1 MQTDNIK
8 LLRSKK
14 NKLSDY
20 RELNNLFVE
29 ERFYDFIERELL
41 PNILISSKK
50 FWIELSQ
57 IIEKF
62 SPCNTSLLAQR
73 DVLQRKI
80 DSWYITRNE
89 SEFDTDSY
97 IRFLKDIEYLAPEND
112 PFIIKTNNVDY
123 EVSQIAAPQLVV
135 PVSNARFAINACNAR
150 WGSLYDA
157 VYGSDLFPNKGV
169 KASEQGYDS
178 ERGALVIEY
187 SFEFLDRAIPLEQA
201 SHKNVENYFLESSSN
216 ELSFKARLNNG
227 KIVSLKSRDKFIG
240 FDEFDHATS
249 YVFKNN
255 DLHIEITVNP
265 CHAVGR
271 TAPGNV
277 SDINIESAVSIILD
291 CEDSVAAVDSEDK
304 IKVYQ
309 NCLELMRGSLSST
322 FIKSGNN
329 FTRTLNEDRRYT
341 SKKNELF
348 FLKSRALMLTRNVGL
363 HMKTDIVMDK
373 QKESV
378 YEGLLDAIVTVG
390 CSIAGMNSSTKFFN
404 SRHNSIYIVKPKLH
418 GPEECAFFNRLL
430 DDVESMFNLPNHTIK
445 VGLMDEERRTSC
457 NLKEC
462 IYELRDR
469 IVFLNTGF
477 LDRTG
482 DEIHTN
488 MKLGPVN
495 YKEKIK
501 EDAWYESY
509 EKNNVKAGI
518 ECGFIG
524 KAQIGKGMW
533 AKPDEYKEMMSVKYN
548 QLKSGANCAWV
559 PSPTAAT
566 LHAIH
571 YHDYAVRDY
580 QARLI
585 ENNDEDFISRILT
598 PSVISKSKMKTELIQ
613 EELDKNIQSILGY
626 VVHWINSGT
635 GCSKVADINNI
646 FLMEDRATLRIS
658 SQHVANWLLNDIF
671 SKNDVIQS
679 LNKMAAYVDKQNE
692 NNSEYMNLLSKNNS
706 SIAMQAA
713 HELIFNGVDSPNGY
727 TEEILHKYRKLLK
740 ENS

>member
-1 MQTDNIK
+1 M
-8 LLRSKK
+8 
-14 NKLSDY
+14 
-20 RELNNLFVE
+20 
-29 ERFYDFIERELL
+29 
-41 PNILISSKK
+41 LI
-50 FWIELSQ
+50 
-57 IIEKF
+57 
-62 SPCNTSLLAQR
+62 
-73 DVLQRKI
+73 
-80 DSWYITRNE
+80 
-89 SEFDTDSY
+89 
-97 IRFLKDIEYLAPEND
+97 
-112 PFIIKTNNVDY
+112 
-123 EVSQIAAPQLVV
+123 
-135 PVSNARFAINACNAR
+135 
-150 WGSLYDA
+150 
-157 VYGSDLFPNKGV
+157 
-169 KASEQGYDS
+169 
-178 ERGALVIEY
+178 
-187 SFEFLDRAIPLEQA
+187 
-201 SHKNVENYFLESSSN
+201 
-216 ELSFKARLNNG
+216 
-227 KIVSLKSRDKFIG
+227 
-240 FDEFDHATS
+240 
-249 YVFKNN
+249 
-255 DLHIEITVNP
+255 
-265 CHAVGR
+265 
-271 TAPGNV
+271 
-277 SDINIESAVSIILD
+277 
-291 CEDSVAAVDSEDK
+291 
-304 IKVYQ
+304 
-309 NCLELMRGSLSST
+309 
-322 FIKSGNN
+322 
-329 FTRTLNEDRRYT
+329 
-341 SKKNELF
+341 
-348 FLKSRALMLTRNVGL
+348 RNVGL

-418 GPEECAFFNRLL
+418 GPEECAFFNCLL
-430 DDVESMFNLPNHTIK
+430 GDVESMFNLPNHTIK

-495 YKEKIK
+495 YKGKIK

-571 YHDYAVRDY
+571 YHDYVVRDY

-626 VVHWINSGT
+626 VAHWINSGT

-692 NNSEYMNLLSKNNS
+692 NNSEYLNLLSKNNS

>member
-1 MQTDNIK
+1 MQMDNIK
-8 LLRSKK
+8 PLRSKK
-14 NKLSDY
+14 NNLSDY
-20 RELNNLFVE
+20 KELNNLFVE
-29 ERFYDFIERELL
+29 KQFFEFIESELL
-41 PNILISSKK
+41 PSISISSEK
-50 FWIELSQ
+50 FWIELNQ

-80 DSWYITRNE
+80 DAWYASKKDNQ
-89 SEFDTDSY
+89 FDMDSY
-97 IRFLKDIEYLAPEND
+97 INFLKEIGYIAPEAE
-112 PFIIKTNNVDY
+112 PFKIKTQNVDD
-123 EVSQIAAPQLVV
+123 EVSKIAAPQLVV

-157 VYGSDLFPNKGV
+157 VYGSDLIPKKRG
-169 KASEQGYDS
+169 KDTGQGYDL
-178 ERGALVIEY
+178 ERGALVIKY
-187 SFEFLDRAIPLEQA
+187 SFDFLDRVIPLEQA
-201 SHKNVENYFLESSSN
+201 SHNNVENYFLESSSN
-216 ELSFKARLNNG
+216 ELSFNARLKNG
-227 KIVSLKSRDKFIG
+227 KIVSLKHRNKFIG
-240 FDEFDHATS
+240 FAEFGEETS
-249 YVFKNN
+249 YLFKNN
-255 DLHIEITVNP
+255 DLHIEITVNA

-304 IKVYQ
+304 INVYH
-309 NCLELMRGSLSST
+309 NCLELMKGSLSST
-322 FIKSGNN
+322 FIKSGKN
-329 FTRTLNEDRRYT
+329 FTRTLNEDRSYT
-341 SKKNELF
+341 SKKNESF
-348 FLKSRALMLTRNVGL
+348 FLKSRALMFIRNVGC
-363 HMKTDIVMDK
+363 HMKTDIVLDK

-390 CSIAGMNSSTKFFN
+390 CSIAGMNSSTKLVN

-418 GPEECAFFNRLL
+418 GPEECAFFNSLL

-457 NLKEC
+457 NLKKC
-462 IYELRDR
+462 IYELKDR

-495 YKEKIK
+495 YKERIK
-501 EDAWYESY
+501 EDVWYESY

-533 AKPDEYKEMMSVKYN
+533 AKPDEYKEMMDVKYN
-548 QLKSGANCAWV
+548 QLKSGASCAWV

-580 QARLI
+580 QERLK
-585 ENNDEDFISRILT
+585 EDNDEGFIRNILA
-598 PSVISKSKMKTELIQ
+598 PSVTSKSKLKTKMIQ
-613 EELDKNIQSILGY
+613 EELDANIQSILGY

-635 GCSKVADINNI
+635 GCSKVADINNT

-658 SQHVANWLLNDIF
+658 SQHVANWLLHDIC

-692 NNSEYMNLLSKNNS
+692 NNIKYMNLKSKNNS

-713 HELIFNGVDSPNGY
+713 DELIFNGVDSSNGY
-727 TEEILHKYRKLLK
+727 TEEVLHKYRKLLK
-740 ENS
+740 INS

>member
-1 MQTDNIK
+1 MQMDNIK
-8 LLRSKK
+8 PLRSRK
-14 NKLSDY
+14 NNLSDY
-20 RELNNLFVE
+20 KELNNLFVE
-29 ERFYDFIERELL
+29 KQFFEFIESELL
-41 PNILISSKK
+41 PSISISSEK
-50 FWIELSQ
+50 FWIELKQ

-80 DSWYITRNE
+80 DAWYASKKVNQ
-89 SEFDTDSY
+89 FNMDSY
-97 IRFLKDIEYLAPEND
+97 INFLKEIGYIAPEVE
-112 PFIIKTNNVDY
+112 PFKIKTQNVDD
-123 EVSQIAAPQLVV
+123 EVSKIAAPQLVV

-157 VYGSDLFPNKGV
+157 VYGSDLIPNKDGKV
-169 KASEQGYDS
+169 NEQGYDLD
-178 ERGALVIEY
+178 RGALVIKY
-187 SFEFLDRAIPLEQA
+187 SYDFLDRAIPLEQA
-201 SHKNVENYFLESSSN
+201 SHNNVENYFLESSSD
-216 ELSFKARLNNG
+216 ELNFNARLKNG
-227 KIVSLKSRDKFIG
+227 KIVSLKYREKFIG
-240 FDEFDHATS
+240 FAEFDDATS
-249 YVFKNN
+249 YLFKNN

-265 CHAVGR
+265 NHAVGR

-304 IKVYQ
+304 INVYQ
-309 NCLELMRGSLSST
+309 NCLELMKGSLSST
-322 FIKSGNN
+322 FIKAGKN
-329 FTRTLNEDRRYT
+329 FTRTLNEDRSYT
-341 SKKNELF
+341 SKKNESF
-348 FLKSRALMLTRNVGL
+348 FLKSRALMFIRNVGC
-363 HMKTDIVMDK
+363 HMKTDIVLDN

-390 CSIAGMNSSTKFFN
+390 CSIAGMNSSTKLAN

-418 GPEECAFFNRLL
+418 GPEECAFFNSLL
-430 DDVESMFNLPNHTIK
+430 DDVESMFNLPNYTIK

-457 NLKEC
+457 NLKKC
-462 IYELRDR
+462 IYELKDR

-495 YKEKIK
+495 YKERIK
-501 EDAWYESY
+501 EDVWYESY

-533 AKPDEYKEMMSVKYN
+533 AKPDEYKEMMDVKYN
-548 QLKSGANCAWV
+548 QLKSGASCAWI

-580 QARLI
+580 QVRLM
-585 ENNDEDFISRILT
+585 ENNDEDFIRRILT
-598 PSVISKSKMKTELIQ
+598 PS
-613 EELDKNIQSILGY
+613 
-626 VVHWINSGT
+626 
-635 GCSKVADINNI
+635 C
-646 FLMEDRATLRIS
+646 
-658 SQHVANWLLNDIF
+658 LLYTSPSPRDG
-671 SKNDVIQS
+671 
-679 LNKMAAYVDKQNE
+679 
-692 NNSEYMNLLSKNNS
+692 LLSRMPS
-706 SIAMQAA
+706 SA
-713 HELIFNGVDSPNGY
+713 
-727 TEEILHKYRKLLK
+727 
-740 ENS
+740 

>member
-1 MQTDNIK
+1 MQMDNIK
-8 LLRSKK
+8 PLRSRK
-14 NKLSDY
+14 NNLSDY
-20 RELNNLFVE
+20 KELNNLFVE
-29 ERFYDFIERELL
+29 KQFFEFIESELL
-41 PNILISSKK
+41 PSISISSEK
-50 FWIELSQ
+50 FWTELNQ

-80 DSWYITRNE
+80 DAWYASKKDNQ
-89 SEFDTDSY
+89 FDLDSY
-97 IRFLKDIEYLAPEND
+97 INFLKEIGYIAQEAE
-112 PFIIKTNNVDY
+112 PFKIKTQNIDD
-123 EVSQIAAPQLVV
+123 EVSKIAAPQLVV

-157 VYGSDLFPNKGV
+157 VYGSDLISKKSG
-169 KASEQGYDS
+169 KDSGQGYDL
-178 ERGALVIEY
+178 ERGALVIKY
-187 SFEFLDRAIPLEQA
+187 SFDFLDRAIPLKQA
-201 SHKNVENYFLESSSN
+201 SHNNVENYFLESSSN
-216 ELSFKARLNNG
+216 ELSFNARLKNG
-227 KIVSLKSRDKFIG
+227 KIVSLKHRDKFIG
-240 FDEFDHATS
+240 FAEFSDKTS
-249 YVFKNN
+249 YLFKNN
-255 DLHIEITVNP
+255 DLHIEITVNA

-271 TAPGNV
+271 TAPGNI

-304 IKVYQ
+304 INVYH
-309 NCLELMRGSLSST
+309 NCLELMKGSLSST
-322 FIKSGNN
+322 FIKSGKNY
-329 FTRTLNEDRRYT
+329 TRTLNEDRSYI
-341 SKKNELF
+341 SKNNESF
-348 FLKSRALMLTRNVGL
+348 FLKSRALMFIRNVGC
-363 HMKTDIVMDK
+363 HMKTDIVLDK
-373 QKESV
+373 QKETV

-390 CSIAGMNSSTKFFN
+390 CSIAGMNSSTKLVN

-418 GPEECAFFNRLL
+418 GPEECAFFNILL
-430 DDVESMFNLPNHTIK
+430 DDVESMFKLPNHTIK

-462 IYELRDR
+462 IYELKDR

-495 YKEKIK
+495 HKERIK
-501 EDAWYESY
+501 EDVWYESY

-533 AKPDEYKEMMSVKYN
+533 AKPDEYKEMMNIKYN
-548 QLKSGANCAWV
+548 QLKSGASCAWV

-580 QARLI
+580 QERLK
-585 ENNDEDFISRILT
+585 EDNDEVFIRNILT
-598 PSVISKSKMKTELIQ
+598 PSVTSRSKLKTKMIQ
-613 EELDKNIQSILGY
+613 EELDANIQSILGY

-635 GCSKVADINNI
+635 GCSKVADINNT

-658 SQHVANWLLNDIF
+658 SQHVANWLLHDIC
-671 SKNDVIQS
+671 SKYEIIQS

-692 NNSEYMNLLSKNNS
+692 NNSEYLNLKSQNKL

-727 TEEILHKYRKLLK
+727 TEEVLHKYRKLLK
-740 ENS
+740 KKS

>member
-1 MQTDNIK
+1 MQMDNIK
-8 LLRSKK
+8 PLRSRK
-14 NKLSDY
+14 NNLSDY
-20 RELNNLFVE
+20 KELNNLFVE
-29 ERFYDFIERELL
+29 KQFFEFIESELL
-41 PNILISSKK
+41 PSISISSEK
-50 FWIELSQ
+50 FWIELKQ

-80 DSWYITRNE
+80 DAWYASKKDNQ
-89 SEFDTDSY
+89 FDMDSY
-97 IRFLKDIEYLAPEND
+97 INFLKEIGYIAPEVE
-112 PFIIKTNNVDY
+112 PFKIKTQNVDD
-123 EVSQIAAPQLVV
+123 EVSKIAAPQLVV

-157 VYGSDLFPNKGV
+157 VYGSDLIPNKGG
-169 KASEQGYDS
+169 KYSRQGYDL
-178 ERGALVIEY
+178 ERGALVIKY
-187 SFEFLDRAIPLEQA
+187 SYDFLDRTIPLEKS
-201 SHKNVENYFLESSSN
+201 SHNNVENYFLESSSN
-216 ELSFKARLNNG
+216 ELSFNARLKNG
-227 KIVSLKSRDKFIG
+227 KIASLKHRNKFIG
-240 FDEFDHATS
+240 FAEFGEATS
-249 YVFKNN
+249 YLFKNN
-255 DLHIEITVNP
+255 DLHIEITVNA

-304 IKVYQ
+304 INVYH
-309 NCLELMRGSLSST
+309 NCLELMKGHLSSA
-322 FIKSGNN
+322 FLKSGKNY
-329 FTRTLNEDRRYT
+329 TRTLNEDRSYI
-341 SKKNELF
+341 SKNNESFL
-348 FLKSRALMLTRNVGL
+348 LKSRALMFIRNVGC
-363 HMKTDIVMDK
+363 HMKTDIVLDK

-390 CSIAGMNSSTKFFN
+390 CSIAGMKSSTKLVN
-404 SRHNSIYIVKPKLH
+404 SRYNSVYIVKPKLH
-418 GPEECAFFNRLL
+418 GPEECAFFNSLL
-430 DDVESMFNLPNHTIK
+430 DDVESMFNLPNYTIK
-445 VGLMDEERRTSC
+445 IGLMDEERRTSC
-457 NLKEC
+457 NLKKC
-462 IYELRDR
+462 IYELKDR

-495 YKEKIK
+495 YKERIK

-533 AKPDEYKEMMSVKYN
+533 AKPDEYKEMMSMKYN
-548 QLKSGANCAWV
+548 QLKSGASCAWV

-580 QARLI
+580 QERLK
-585 ENNDEDFISRILT
+585 EDNDEGFIRNILV
-598 PSVISKSKMKTELIQ
+598 PSVTSKSKLKTKMIQ
-613 EELDKNIQSILGY
+613 EELDANIQSILGY

-635 GCSKVADINNI
+635 GCSKVADINNT

-658 SQHVANWLLNDIF
+658 SQHVANWLLHDIC

-692 NNSEYMNLLSKNNS
+692 NNIKYMNLKSKNNS

-713 HELIFNGVDSPNGY
+713 DELIFNGVDSSNGY
-727 TEEILHKYRKLLK
+727 TEEVLHQYRKLLK
-740 ENS
+740 INS

>member
-1 MQTDNIK
+1 MQMDNIK
-8 LLRSKK
+8 PLRSRK
-14 NKLSDY
+14 NNLSDY
-20 RELNNLFVE
+20 KELNNLFVKKQFFE
-29 ERFYDFIERELL
+29 FIESELL
-41 PNILISSKK
+41 PSISISSEK
-50 FWIELSQ
+50 FWIELKQ

-80 DSWYITRNE
+80 DAWYASKKDNQ
-89 SEFDTDSY
+89 FNMDSY
-97 IRFLKDIEYLAPEND
+97 INFLKEIGYIAPEVE
-112 PFIIKTNNVDY
+112 PFKIKIQNVDD
-123 EVSQIAAPQLVV
+123 EVSKIAAPQLVV
-135 PVSNARFAINACNAR
+135 PVSNARFAVNACNAR

-157 VYGSDLFPNKGV
+157 VYGSDLIPKKGG
-169 KASEQGYDS
+169 KDSGRGYDL
-178 ERGALVIEY
+178 ERGALVIKY
-187 SFEFLDRAIPLEQA
+187 SFDFLDRVIPLEQA
-201 SHKNVENYFLESSSN
+201 SHNDVENYFLESSSN
-216 ELSFKARLNNG
+216 ELSFNARLKNG
-227 KIVSLKSRDKFIG
+227 KIVSLKHRNKFIG
-240 FDEFDHATS
+240 FAEFGEATS
-249 YVFKNN
+249 YLFKNN
-255 DLHIEITVNP
+255 DLHIEITVNA

-304 IKVYQ
+304 INVYH
-309 NCLELMRGSLSST
+309 NCLELMKGSLSST
-322 FIKSGNN
+322 FIKSGKNY
-329 FTRTLNEDRRYT
+329 TRTLNEDRSYI
-341 SKKNELF
+341 SKNNESFL
-348 FLKSRALMLTRNVGL
+348 LKSRALMFIRNVGC
-363 HMKTDIVMDK
+363 HMKTDIVLDK

-390 CSIAGMNSSTKFFN
+390 CSIAGMKSSTKLVN
-404 SRHNSIYIVKPKLH
+404 SRYNSVYIVKPKLH
-418 GPEECAFFNRLL
+418 GPEECAFFNSLL

-457 NLKEC
+457 NLKKC
-462 IYELRDR
+462 IYELKDR

-495 YKEKIK
+495 YKERIK
-501 EDAWYESY
+501 EDVWYESY

-533 AKPDEYKEMMSVKYN
+533 AKPDEYKEMMSMKYN
-548 QLKSGANCAWV
+548 QLKSGASCAWV

-580 QARLI
+580 QERLK
-585 ENNDEDFISRILT
+585 EDNDEGFIRNILT
-598 PSVISKSKMKTELIQ
+598 PSVTSKSKLKTKMIQ
-613 EELDKNIQSILGY
+613 EELDANIQSILGY

-635 GCSKVADINNI
+635 GCSKVADINNT

-658 SQHVANWLLNDIF
+658 SQHVANWLLHDIC

-692 NNSEYMNLLSKNNS
+692 NNIKYMNLKSKNNS

-713 HELIFNGVDSPNGY
+713 DELIFNGVDSSNGY
-727 TEEILHKYRKLLK
+727 TEEVLHKYRKLLK
-740 ENS
+740 INS